1 MEKEFKYKSGEY
13 ANKLGISKEA
23 LRSRRRRGELENEYI
38 IKDGITLWKEPASNH
53 AKKPHGLKASGRGP
67 SACNRSSI
75 THKSV
80 VRVKR
85 IGVHA
90 AGIPTKYPNQ
100 AFKQHNELKM
110 LAKLQKNVDRE
121 LQELLPEGIEQAK
134 RIRDQ
139 RQQQLQKQLQQPV
152 KYYGGMLYGI
162 QHPLKRN
169 SSEWKTVLEKDRKI
183 EEENKP
189 PKKKFTEYY

>member
-38 IKDGITLWKEPASNH
+38 IKDGITLWREPASSH
-53 AKKPHGLKASGRGP
+53 TYKPHGSKVSGRNP
-67 SACNRSSI
+67 RSPFPV
-75 THKSV
+75 TRLK
-80 VRVKR
+80 VKR

-90 AGIPTKYPNQ
+90 AGIPTKYPNY
-100 AFKQHNELKM
+100 AFQQHNELKM
-110 LAKLQKNVDRE
+110 LAKLQRNVDSE

-152 KYYGGMLYGI
+152 KNYGGMLYGI
-162 QHPLKRN
+162 QHPLKIN
-169 SSEWKTVLEKDRKI
+169 SSEWRTVLEEDRKI

-189 PKKKFTEYY
+189 PKKKDLEYY

>member
-38 IKDGITLWKEPASNH
+38 IQNGITLWREPASNH
-53 AKKPHGLKASGRGP
+53 VKKPHGLKASGRNP
-67 SACNRSSI
+67 RSPFPVSRS
-75 THKSV
+75 K
-80 VRVKR
+80 VKR

-90 AGIPTKYPNQ
+90 AGIPTKYPNY
-100 AFKQHNELKM
+100 AFQQHNELKM
-110 LAKLQKNVDRE
+110 LAKLQRNVDSE

-152 KYYGGMLYGI
+152 KHYGGMLYGI
-162 QHPLKRN
+162 QHPLKIN

>member
-38 IKDGITLWKEPASNH
+38 IKDGITLWREPASSH
-53 AKKPHGLKASGRGP
+53 AYKPHGSKASGRGP
-67 SACNRSSI
+67 CSPFPVTRS
-75 THKSV
+75 K
-80 VRVKR
+80 VKR

-110 LAKLQKNVDRE
+110 LAKLQRNVDSE

-152 KYYGGMLYGI
+152 KNYGGMLYGI
-162 QHPLKRN
+162 QHPLKIN
-169 SSEWKTVLEKDRKI
+169 SSEWRTVLEEDRKT

-189 PKKKFTEYY
+189 PKKKDLEYY

>member
-1 MEKEFKYKSGEY
+1 
-13 ANKLGISKEA
+13 
-23 LRSRRRRGELENEYI
+23 
-38 IKDGITLWKEPASNH
+38 
-53 AKKPHGLKASGRGP
+53 
-67 SACNRSSI
+67 
-75 THKSV
+75 V
-80 VRVKR
+80 VRSKVKR

-110 LAKLQKNVDRE
+110 LAKLQRNVDRE

-152 KYYGGMLYGI
+152 KHYGGMLYGI
-162 QHPLKRN
+162 QHPLKIN
-169 SSEWKTVLEKDRKI
+169 SSEWRTVLEEDRKI

-189 PKKKFTEYY
+189 PKKKDLEYY

>member
-23 LRSRRRRGELENEYI
+23 LRSRRRRGDLENEYI
-38 IKDGITLWKEPASNH
+38 IKDGITLWREPASSH
-53 AKKPHGLKASGRGP
+53 AYKPSGSKASGRNP
-67 SACNRSSI
+67 RSPFPVSRS
-75 THKSV
+75 K
-80 VRVKR
+80 VKR

-121 LQELLPEGIEQAK
+121 LQELLPEAIEQAK

-139 RQQQLQKQLQQPV
+139 RQQQLQKQLLRPV
-152 KYYGGMLYGI
+152 KHYGGMLYGI
-162 QHPLKRN
+162 QHPLTGS
-169 SSEWKTVLEKDRKI
+169 SSEWKTVLEEDRKI

-189 PKKKFTEYY
+189 PKKKDLEYY

>member
-1 MEKEFKYKSGEY
+1 M
-13 ANKLGISKEA
+13 
-23 LRSRRRRGELENEYI
+23 
-38 IKDGITLWKEPASNH
+38 
-53 AKKPHGLKASGRGP
+53 
-67 SACNRSSI
+67 
-75 THKSV
+75 
-80 VRVKR
+80 
-85 IGVHA
+85 HA

-152 KYYGGMLYGI
+152 KHYGGMLYGI
-162 QHPLKRN
+162 KHPLKIN